1 MVKASF
7 SDKVAVLADLYLAPE
22 WSDFLYQH
30 NISIPAAWL
39 IQENLVRPTAM
50 LEKYIDQTYETLLV
64 ICPIDDDGFPLTNR
78 E

>member
-39 IQENLVRPTAM
+39 IRDGLVTATPQ
-50 LEKYIDQTYETLLV
+50 LERYIDQTYETLLV